1 MHYDVGSIIVD
12 DVEVRKRLKRVRRAT
27 SSSWQNHSTI
37 TAYKLNKLDTPGEI
51 KRKASQEAEL
61 KPLELP
67 NRSHVYQ

>member
-1 MHYDVGSIIVD
+1 MHYDVGSILLMIGS
-12 DVEVRKRLKRVRRAT
+12 KKAT
-27 SSSWQNHSTI
+27 AQLLHTWQNHSTI

-67 NRSHVYQ
+67 IRSHVYQ